1 MYVNFFPPKILAT
14 NNRDHFKIM
23 YVIHECSYF
32 FFLNIQ
38 NMNYILL
45 NHCWMYDRCY
55 SGRSCLKES
64 FVKGVEEG
72 YECYKRGGA
81 V

>member
-1 MYVNFFPPKILAT
+1 MIIIVTTK
-14 NNRDHFKIM
+14 NRDHSKIM

-55 SGRSCLKES
+55 SGRSSLKES
-64 FVKGVEEG
+64 FVEGVEEFVSKASQQDF
-72 YECYKRGGA
+72 YHNDGG
-81 V
+81 